1 MGIGGIDGIAG
12 IGGKSGMLPVEE
24 PVPVDV
30 VDVVSG
36 RLELLES
43 R

>member
-1 MGIGGIDGIAG
+1 MADIE
-12 IGGKSGMLPVEE
+12 GKSGMLPVEE
-24 PVPVDV
+24 PVPVDIV
-30 VDVVSG
+30 EFVSG